1 MHGATGTWL
10 RVVRLVQAAAQPG
23 CLSRRLQ
30 AYRPVLG
37 VWWVGLTLARLLLGM
52 LRLRQKCAKC
62 AHLALKVVR
71 LLLDAVILFSCPA
84 IMLIHVTIMLL
95 KVVIMLL
102 QVVLVFMQG
111 VIMLL
116 QVVVVG
122 VIATMITLRTLREA
136 PVTMRQAMS
145 IARPNNVPIS
155 LGRGVLDGLGTP
167 GIPGETADSVA
178 WILAHF
184 HFDGV
189 GIYRY
194 E

>member
-37 VWWVGLTLARLLLGM
+37 VWWVGLKLARLMLGM
-52 LRLRQKCAKC
+52 LKLRQKCAKC
-62 AHLALKVVR
+62 EHLALKVIR
-71 LLLDAVILFSCPA
+71 LLLDAVILFSRSA
-84 IMLIHVTIMLL
+84 IMLIHVTMLL
-95 KVVIMLL
+95 KV
-102 QVVLVFMQG
+102 

-122 VIATMITLRTLREA
+122 VIATMMTLRTLREA

-145 IARPNNVPIS
+145 IAWPNNVLVS

-167 GIPGETADSVA
+167 GIPGETADSAA

>member
-10 RVVRLVQAAAQPG
+10 GVVRLVQAAAQPG

-30 AYRPVLG
+30 AYRPVLR
-37 VWWVGLTLARLLLGM
+37 VWWVGLKLARLMLGM
-52 LRLRQKCAKC
+52 LKLRE
-62 AHLALKVVR
+62 HLALKVVR
-71 LLLDAVILFSCPA
+71 LLLDAVILFSRPA
-84 IMLIHVTIMLL
+84 IMLIHVTMLL
-95 KVVIMLL
+95 KV
-102 QVVLVFMQG
+102 

-122 VIATMITLRTLREA
+122 VIATMMTLRTLREA

-145 IARPNNVPIS
+145 IAWPNNVLIS

-194 E
+194 